1 MWGGGNLFPCQRYLT
16 RHRNSYENNRLEK
29 HNSCAA
35 STELCFMFLVVAT
48 SRCPQQEK
56 EIYDN
61 CIAFTEN
68 DLNFQFIISF
78 EICLLSHPVV
88 HKMPLQP
95 GTGRSNGH
103 KSFSRDLC
111 FPAMLPCSAFL
122 CSCLRAMFLDCS
134 SKRFGF
140 HSCHD
145 SSFLS
150 FARFP
155 HILFKGAYLCLEAM
169 LLRGT
174 DVQADPASQ
183 RLTVTRPHFE
193 TISLHSWKKPNVG
206 CLCTFEMR
214 EKKN

>member
-1 MWGGGNLFPCQRYLT
+1 
-16 RHRNSYENNRLEK
+16 
-29 HNSCAA
+29 
-35 STELCFMFLVVAT
+35 MFLVVAT

-78 EICLLSHPVV
+78 EICILSHPVV